1 MTQTDDAAVLR
12 RALDQLADL
21 LAEADPESSSD
32 PTPCAAWTVGDL
44 VDHIVA
50 APERFARMARG
61 LPIDW
66 AAPTPPAGSDPA
78 GTFRSSADDLLVA
91 WDERD
96 ESAAP
101 PGIDW
106 LCAEFAVHTWDLA
119 TALHR
124 PSGDLD
130 REVAERGLAF
140 MRDNLTPE
148 NRGEAFG
155 PAHEPPDDADAYQR
169 IAAFA
174 GRAV

>member
-21 LAEADPESSSD
+21 LAQADPGSSSD
-32 PTPCAAWTVGDL
+32 PTPCAEWTVRDL

-50 APERFARMARG
+50 TPERFARMARG

-66 AAPTPPAGSDPA
+66 SAPTPPAGRDPA
-78 GTFRSSADDLLVA
+78 GTFRSSADDLLLA
-91 WDERD
+91 WEERD

-101 PGIDW
+101 PGVEW
-106 LCAEFAVHTWDLA
+106 QCAEFAVHTWDLA
-119 TALHR
+119 TALHL
-124 PSGDLD
+124 PTGQLD
-130 REVAERGLAF
+130 PEVAERGLTF

-155 PAHEPPDDADAYQR
+155 PAIDPPADADAYQR

-174 GRAV
+174 GRSA